1 MELSRLLD
9 VEDVI
14 EGFMFMPYIFIGIFA
29 LVFIIIVVTIIVNII
44 KRTKSHIDS
53 DGMMPDHDNESTIAT
68 IFKKTFENAN
78 AKLDSESAK
87 YKKITCPYCGA
98 VNKGSD
104 MKCSGCSAPLHDK

>member
-14 EGFMFMPYIFIGIFA
+14 EGFMFMPFIFIGLFA
-29 LVFIIIVVTIIVNII
+29 IVFIIVVVTIIVNIV
-44 KRTKSHIDS
+44 KRAKGHIEADDMAPDS
-53 DGMMPDHDNESTIAT
+53 GDENTIAT

-78 AKLDSESAK
+78 AKLDSEGAK